1 MGSEHADGRR
11 EVSERNPEGTGTQG
25 DISVTAETINRA
37 GERQTA
43 APGKEFARRFTNM
56 LCELRLQTGIQQR
69 IEKLLG
75 EFADEHPNLRGSYL
89 SRHVDASYF
98 SDGSCGWEAEAKP
111 KLQGLALEGE
121 NLFEFLAFSQ
131 GIRMH
136 TTPISTI
143 MNIEELWLE
152 TAPDQPFNLR
162 ICLYHSFPA
171 TTILYAPDGD
181 SQDSAIAFAH
191 RLKYLRGF

>member
-1 MGSEHADGRR
+1 MA
-11 EVSERNPEGTGTQG
+11 
-25 DISVTAETINRA
+25 AETINRA
-37 GERQTA
+37 SERQTT
-43 APGKEFARRFTNM
+43 APGKEFVRRFTNM

-69 IEKLLG
+69 IEKLLSEFG
-75 EFADEHPNLRGSYL
+75 EEHPNLRGSYL
-89 SRHVDASYF
+89 SRHVDPSYF
-98 SDGSCGWEAEAKP
+98 SDGACGWEAEAKP
-111 KLQGLALEGE
+111 KLQGMAIEGE
-121 NLFEFLAFSQ
+121 NLFEFLAFSN
-131 GIRMH
+131 GIRTH

-143 MNIEELWLE
+143 MNVEELWLE

-181 SQDSAIAFAH
+181 SQDAAIGFVH